1 MLSSSFLGSRGSG
14 DDAEKD
20 CFAMPEPPP
29 QPTHLYGGKIDL
41 LTWVRNPR
49 TSVEMIERF
58 YDGNLMA
65 EMNIE
70 LLQGKRT

>member
-1 MLSSSFLGSRGSG
+1 
-14 DDAEKD
+14 
-20 CFAMPEPPP
+20 MPEPPP